1 MTERYE
7 GQTSSPRHSKNVH
20 AAVHLNL
27 LKACGRSNKFDS
39 ACGLNVIIMQTLENN
54 LIKDDPGEQSSPRPR
69 IDMTCQSARQPTVA
83 AIEFMTF
90 HHEVLVAFCKHTI
103 ELKMDTLVIAPSTG
117 IQKAISRF
125 AANSFEQLKELAF
138 NNKTRFSLSISHSP
152 RDTAEGIMEADAVF
166 IGTLP
171 QPPSKRLQANNS
183 HSRHEEM
190 ITVVKEALKLNKLIY
205 IVIHKP
211 QVDAAQL
218 ISCLEP
224 GECAKISIIYLSRQ
238 TAEFCKRQYPN
249 HFRSELVMPAIGLH
263 DSPKKHKAINSRTS
277 VNMIVAGEISSKRR
291 HYESLAYL
299 RVHRKWLR
307 SERVVIQVIGR
318 IKLES
323 WREKV
328 LRLCA
333 LPAAWLFLVKYPSLL
348 TLWLDGCL
356 DLSMARYSK
365 ISDKDLVDAI
375 TDSTCLLDLKRKH
388 YSDNGQTT
396 GALGLAMTHAKPL
409 ISLEEITAIASKSQP
424 SSAQLN
430 LHQLVEK
437 ESNDLLVEKEALVA
451 QFRKQLQKELISTI

>member
-1 MTERYE
+1 MM
-7 GQTSSPRHSKNVH
+7 KND
-20 AAVHLNL
+20 L
-27 LKACGRSNKFDS
+27 
-39 ACGLNVIIMQTLENN
+39 
-54 LIKDDPGEQSSPRPR
+54 GESTPRPR
-69 IDMTCQSARQPTVA
+69 IDMTYKSARQPTVA

-103 ELKMDTLVIAPSTG
+103 ELKIDTLVIAPSTG

-138 NNKTRFSLSISHSP
+138 NNKTRFSLSVSHSP
-152 RDTAEGIMEADAVF
+152 RDTAKDIMEADAIF

-171 QPPSKRLQANNS
+171 PPPSKKLHTNNS

-190 ITVVKEALKLNKLIY
+190 IAAVKEGLKLNKPIY

-218 ISCLEP
+218 IACLEP
-224 GECAKISIIYLSRQ
+224 GECAKVSIIYLSSR
-238 TAEFCKRQYPN
+238 TAEFCKQQYPN
-249 HFRSELVMPAIGLH
+249 HFRSELIMPAIGLT
-263 DSPKKHKAINSRTS
+263 DSPKKHKAFNSPTS
-277 VNMIVAGEISSKRR
+277 VTMIVAGEISSKRR

-299 RVHRKWLR
+299 RAHRRWLR

-365 ISDKDLVDAI
+365 VSDKDLADAI

-388 YSDNGQTT
+388 YSDDGQTT
-396 GALGLAMTHAKPL
+396 GSLGLAMTHTKPL
-409 ISLEEITAIASKSQP
+409 INLKEITAIASRSQS

-437 ESNDLLVEKEALVA
+437 EADNLLVEKEALVA
-451 QFRKQLQKELISTI
+451 QFRKQLQKELISAISA